1 VRHVR
6 RFGSRQTIQIVPKAL
21 LGGLRVPTG
30 FPVEL
35 TTRPQPLQEDVHPLP
50 DTQGLVIDH
59 LTRAALVGQTRQ
71 PGAEGREEMT
81 DRSGDLLGKNRQRF
95 YR

>member
-1 VRHVR
+1 
-6 RFGSRQTIQIVPKAL
+6 
-21 LGGLRVPTG
+21 
-30 FPVEL
+30 
-35 TTRPQPLQEDVHPLP
+35 LQEDVHPLP